1 MQTSFL
7 YIAIA
12 LQPARLENSRPDAA
26 DFREFMTARSKKI
39 YSLLGLFLLSA
50 GAFAK
55 ALPPEQELAD
65 AESALRVADE
75 REAKVYAPVER
86 GFAEDKLVR
95 ARAAVEEKDMKL
107 AKRLALEAEVDAE
120 LAATRSR
127 LQKARELVETRTEE
141 NRTLRRD
148 LLGGEQP

>member
-1 MQTSFL
+1 MQTSIL

-12 LQPARLENSRPDAA
+12 LRPARLENSRPNAA
-26 DFREFMTARSKKI
+26 DFREFMTASRKKI
-39 YSLLGLFLLSA
+39 YSLVALTLFCS

-65 AESALRVADE
+65 AETALRVADE

-95 ARAAVEEKDMKL
+95 ARAAVDEKDMKL
-107 AKRLALEAEVDAE
+107 ARRLALEAEVDAE
-120 LAATRSR
+120 LAAARSR

-141 NRTLRRD
+141 NRVLRRD
-148 LLGGEQP
+148 LLGGERP